1 APEFDRLAGADKALA
16 PANVHGSGSRCRCR
30 PSFENCHLAWKPSVE
45 KIKVN
50 PDVKYG
56 VKRRRRNF
64 DSGG

>member
-1 APEFDRLAGADKALA
+1 MCTDQEAVVVADRA
-16 PANVHGSGSRCRCR
+16 SRTV
-30 PSFENCHLAWKPSVE
+30 FLAWKPSGE

-64 DSGG
+64 VSGG